1 MLGQGKNARPRDP
14 VSLAPAAESTPPL
27 RKHPIPE
34 RPQARE
40 VSWHRVVIEVALDDR
55 PQPSSG
61 LGQRIMHAH
70 PKLLLD
76 LSQLASH
83 AFADRF
89 APYHESAKTV
99 LPADVRLSRP
109 AGFHHQPLVEPSVKL
124 SPHSAPIKQ
133 TRQSSRSASVQKDPR
148 IPLQAVGGT
157 DSLGFCGV

>member
-27 RKHPIPE
+27 RKHPVPE

-89 APYHESAKTV
+89 APYHESPKTV
-99 LPADVRLSRP
+99 LPADVREAQKVERLRLPFSSTFPVLLGKP
-109 AGFHHQPLVEPSVKL
+109 AEL
-124 SPHSAPIKQ
+124 
-133 TRQSSRSASVQKDPR
+133 DPAR
-148 IPLQAVGGT
+148 LIRV
-157 DSLGFCGV
+157 